1 LLGPRPPADGTAATD
16 YAGGMPSLRRTQR
29 LSPVLLALFAS
40 IATTQA
46 QDDSGARAVEEAAAS
61 RTFVNARV
69 GAASSNE
76 NGRPEVCVEGAPLAV
91 LSVEACGTGAQVWHD
106 DPAPEMAHFRVKG
119 RFLSLA
125 LPRFFL
131 QGFAG
136 AGFAELSV
144 GRDQPGFKFNGVA
157 DGLVSTAGPE
167 LTLTARA
174 LMPMGQG
181 FDLLGDLS
189 FAGAYLPN
197 ADDLITPRSR
207 FQPTLA
213 LSLGLGF

>member
-1 LLGPRPPADGTAATD
+1 MVGRRTPADGTAATD
-16 YAGGMPSLRRTQR
+16 YAQTMPSLRPPLR
-29 LSPVLLALFAS
+29 LSLALLAPFAS
-40 IATTQA
+40 LAPTLA
-46 QDDSGARAVEEAAAS
+46 QDDSGALEAEEAAAS

-125 LPRFFL
+125 LPRLFL

-144 GRDQPGFKFNGVA
+144 GRDQPGFKFNGVT

-174 LMPMGQG
+174 LVPMGQG
-181 FDLLGDLS
+181 FELISDLN

-213 LSLGLGF
+213 LSIGLGF